1 MNKKKM
7 IENKFSV
14 DDYFDVGTIDEWIS
28 TLNILKEKYDG
39 SSELI
44 IDSGYNNCSFI
55 LRQERL
61 ETDDEFNKRIENEQN
76 SLMKEKDK
84 RKKLYEK
91 LKKEFE

>member
-7 IENKFSV
+7 IEQTVNV
-14 DDYFDVGTIDEWIS
+14 DNYFDVGTIDEWIS

-44 IDSGYNNCSFI
+44 IDSVYNNCSFI

-61 ETDDEFNKRIENEQN
+61 ETDDEFNKRIKNEQN

>member
-7 IENKFSV
+7 IEQTVNV
-14 DDYFDVGTIDEWIS
+14 DNYFDVGTIDEWIS
-28 TLNILKEKYDG
+28 TLDILKEKYDG

-61 ETDDEFNKRIENEQN
+61 ETDDEFNKRIKNEQN